1 MSIKSAKR
9 VLRIEA
15 EAVKALI
22 NRIDKEFEKAVDL
35 IYSGKGKVVLTGIGK
50 SGLICQ
56 KIASTFTSM
65 GTPAFFL
72 HPAEGLHGDL
82 GVLDKRDILIAVSKS
97 GETDEILRILP
108 TVKRMRIK
116 LIAMCGSYRSTL
128 ALASDIV
135 LNTSVKEEA
144 CSLNLAPTASTTATL
159 ALGDALA
166 VALLER
172 RGFKEEEFALTH
184 PGGNLGKRLLLR
196 VEDLM
201 HTGREIPRVKEDT
214 MMKDVLMEITT
225 KRLGV
230 TGVSNGKG
238 ELVGVITDGDL
249 RRALEKHDDIMK
261 RKAKDI
267 MTKNPKKIEKRAL
280 AARALHLMERHAI
293 TSLFVYKNDTV
304 KKAIGIVHLHDLLG
318 RGILKEP

>member
-1 MSIKSAKR
+1 MSIKCAKR

-22 NRIDKEFEKAVDL
+22 NRIDKDFVKAVNL
-35 IYSGKGKVVLTGIGK
+35 IYSCKGKVVITGIGK

-56 KIASTFTSM
+56 KIASTLTSM

-82 GVLDKRDILIAVSKS
+82 GALDKRDVLIAVSNS
-97 GETDEILRILP
+97 GETEEILNILP
-108 TVKRMRIK
+108 TVKRMGIRI
-116 LIAMCGSYRSTL
+116 IAMCGNPRSTL
-128 ALASDIV
+128 ALVSDLV

-144 CSLNLAPTASTTATL
+144 CSLGLAPTASTTATL

-172 RGFKEEEFALTH
+172 RGFNEEEFALTH
-184 PGGNLGKRLLLR
+184 PGGTLGKRLLLR

-201 HTGREIPRVKEDT
+201 HTGREIPWVRENT
-214 MMKDVLMEITT
+214 RMKDVLMEITT

-249 RRALEKHDDIMK
+249 RRALEKYDDVMK

-267 MTKNPKKIEKRAL
+267 MSTNPKKVERSTL
-280 AARALHLMERHAI
+280 AARGLHLMERHAI
-293 TSLFVYKNDTV
+293 TSLFVYKNDKV

-318 RGILKEP
+318 RGITGEP

>member
-22 NRIDKEFEKAVDL
+22 DRINKDFVKAVDL
-35 IYSGKGKVVLTGIGK
+35 IYNCKGKIVITGIGK

-82 GVLDKRDILIAVSKS
+82 GVLDKRDVLIAVSNS
-97 GETDEILRILP
+97 GETEEILRILP
-108 TVKRMRIK
+108 TVKRMGIRI
-116 LIAMCGSYRSTL
+116 IAMCGNPHSTL
-128 ALASDIV
+128 ALSSDLT

-172 RGFKEEEFALTH
+172 RGFKEEEFALSH
-184 PGGNLGKRLLLR
+184 PGGILGKRLLLR

-201 HTGREIPRVKEDT
+201 HTGSEIPWVRENT
-214 MMKDVLMEITT
+214 RMKDVLMEITT

-238 ELVGVITDGDL
+238 ELAGVITDGDL
-249 RRALEKHDDIMK
+249 RRALEKYDDIMK

-267 MTKNPKKIEKRAL
+267 LTKNPKKIEKNAL

-293 TSLFVYKNDTV
+293 TSLFVYENNKA
-304 KKAIGIVHLHDLLG
+304 KKVIGIVHLHDLLG
-318 RGILKEP
+318 RGILGEP